1 VITTVQFLIFYRSTV
16 PVSVCSTCH
25 VPLARCVYFL
35 DTQKKREAK
44 KAEKAA
50 KKATHKAAAADGGDA
65 GQEQDDGPD
74 ISVGK

>member
-1 VITTVQFLIFYRSTV
+1 MFLTLDRQPQNWQYGHFCAS
-16 PVSVCSTCH
+16 
-25 VPLARCVYFL
+25 

-50 KKATHKAAAADGGDA
+50 KKATHKAAAADGGDMA
-65 GQEQDDGPD
+65 QDQDDGPD